1 MKIVKGESIML
12 TWKIQFRKEL
22 LKNISIFIWLAM
34 LGFASLRTGSAQ
46 TAPVK
51 LNEASSNF
59 TPYVWAIEYG
69 VSDLQRAGEFY
80 TKALGFEVEESN
92 CCAPAKILRNGA
104 VRLLLRRSEAKPST
118 PDAAYTHLNMRAGD
132 LTVAVAAVREN
143 GGTVEND
150 SPQEFALGKTV
161 TVYDPFGNSINLLDI
176 ANDNKT
182 ADSKPAVFNIGVV
195 GENLEREEA
204 FFTTLGFQIYSR
216 EYLPDL
222 PLQRHGAVAL
232 VLHGG
237 AKTPAKSGRRNGT
250 IILGTADLSMALL
263 ALKSRGVEIASSSTN
278 RFIAF
283 TDPSGNP
290 LKLMQLEASTLNA
303 TNGSTKNSVASE
315 IAKNGFEQF
324 KKLDGRWIGRSTKGW
339 EETITF
345 KTIAKGSV
353 VVENSF
359 DAHPNETMMTMFHL
373 DGARLLLTHYC
384 VAGSQPRLA
393 ATAFDDGSRTIT
405 FTFLDATNLASR
417 DKGHMDKA
425 VFRFKDE
432 NNFSSQW
439 TWYQD
444 GKESWMEEIKYE
456 RQL

>member
-1 MKIVKGESIML
+1 ML
-12 TWKIQFRKEL
+12 TSKVQLRQKF
-22 LKNISIFIWLAM
+22 LKNISIFIQVVTLSLA
-34 LGFASLRTGSAQ
+34 LPRAVSAQ
-46 TAPVK
+46 SASVQP
-51 LNEASSNF
+51 NNASSNF

-80 TKALGFEVEESN
+80 TRALGFEVEENN

-104 VRLLLRRSEAKPST
+104 MRLLLSRSEAKAAT
-118 PDAAYTHLNMRAGD
+118 ADAAYTHLNMRVGD
-132 LTVAVAAVREN
+132 LSVAVAAVRQS
-143 GGTVEND
+143 GGGAAEND
-150 SPQEFALGKTV
+150 SPQDFALGKAV
-161 TVYDPFGNSINLLDI
+161 TIHDPFGNSINLLDI
-176 ANDNKT
+176 ASDNKT

-195 GENLEREEA
+195 GENLEKEEA

-237 AKTPAKSGRRNGT
+237 AKMPAKSGRRNGT
-250 IILGTADLSMALL
+250 IILGTADLSTALP
-263 ALKSRGVEIASSSTN
+263 ALKTLGVKIASSSTN
-278 RFIAF
+278 RFIMF
-283 TDPSGNP
+283 NDPSGNP
-290 LKLMQLEASTLNA
+290 LKLMQLDATMITAPNA
-303 TNGSTKNSVASE
+303 TNGSAKNSAASVL
-315 IAKNGFEQF
+315 AQNGFEQF
-324 KKLDGRWIGRSTKGW
+324 KKLDGQWIGRSTKGW

-393 ATAFDDGSRTIT
+393 ATAFDDNGRTIT
-405 FTFLDATNLASR
+405 FTFLDATNLPSR

-432 NNFSSQW
+432 NSFSSQW

-456 RQL
+456 RKL

>member
-1 MKIVKGESIML
+1 MFTQKTKINAAFSHKA
-12 TWKIQFRKEL
+12 F
-22 LKNISIFIWLAM
+22 IFIQVALLSIAQPKA
-34 LGFASLRTGSAQ
+34 ASPQSGPAQ
-46 TAPVK
+46 PNDAAP
-51 LNEASSNF
+51 NF

-69 VSDLQRAGEFY
+69 VSDLQRASAFY
-80 TKALGFEVEESN
+80 TNALGFEVEESN

-118 PDAAYTHLNMRAGD
+118 PDAAYTHLNMRVGD

-143 GGTVEND
+143 GGTVENH
-150 SPQEFALGKTV
+150 SPQDFALGKAV
-161 TVYDPFGNSINLLDI
+161 TVHDPFGNSINLLDI

-182 ADSKPAVFNIGVV
+182 PDSKPAVFNIGVV

-237 AKTPAKSGRRNGT
+237 AKAPAKSGRRNGT
-250 IILGTADLSMALL
+250 IILGTADLSTALP
-263 ALKSRGVEIASSSTN
+263 ALKSRGVKITSSSTN

-290 LKLMQLEASTLNA
+290 LKLMQLEAAMLNA
-303 TNGSTKNSVASE
+303 TNGSAKNSAASE
-315 IAKNGFEQF
+315 LAKSGFEQF
-324 KKLDGRWIGRSTKGW
+324 KKLGGQWIGRSTKGW

-373 DGARLLLTHYC
+373 DGSRLMLTHYC

-393 ATAFDDGSRTIT
+393 ATAFDDDGRTIT

-456 RQL
+456 RKL

>member
-1 MKIVKGESIML
+1 ML
-12 TWKIQFRKEL
+12 
-22 LKNISIFIWLAM
+22 S
-34 LGFASLRTGSAQ
+34 FALPRVAAAQSAAPPPGSA
-46 TAPVK
+46 PP
-51 LNEASSNF
+51 NF

-69 VSDLQRAGEFY
+69 VADLQRAIAFY
-80 TKALGFEVEESN
+80 TNALGFEAEENN

-104 VRLLLRRSEAKPST
+104 MRLFLSRSEAKAST
-118 PDAAYTHLNMRAGD
+118 ADAAYTHLNMRVGD
-132 LTVAVAAVREN
+132 LSVTGAAVRQS
-143 GGTVEND
+143 GGAVEND
-150 SPQEFALGKTV
+150 SPQDFALGKAV

-176 ANDNKT
+176 AGDNKT
-182 ADSKPAVFNIGVV
+182 AESKPAVFNIGVV
-195 GENLEREEA
+195 GESLEKEEA
-204 FFTTLGFQIYSR
+204 FFAALGFQIYSR

-232 VLHGG
+232 VLHDG
-237 AKTPAKSGRRNGT
+237 AKTPAKPGRRNGT
-250 IILGTADLSMALL
+250 IILGTEDLSTAWMAL
-263 ALKSRGVEIASSSTN
+263 KTHGVKIISPNTGG
-278 RFIAF
+278 FVAF
-283 TDPSGNP
+283 NDPSGNP
-290 LKLMQLEASTLNA
+290 LKLMQLEASMLTAANA
-303 TNGSTKNSVASE
+303 TNGSAKNSAVSE
-315 IAKNGFEQF
+315 SAKSGFELF

-373 DGARLLLTHYC
+373 DGSRLLLTHYC

-393 ATAFDDGSRTIT
+393 ATAFDDSGRIIT
-405 FTFLDATNLASR
+405 FTFLDATNLPSR
-417 DKGHMDKA
+417 NQGHMDKA

-444 GKESWMEEIKYE
+444 GKESWMEEIQYE
-456 RQL
+456 RKP